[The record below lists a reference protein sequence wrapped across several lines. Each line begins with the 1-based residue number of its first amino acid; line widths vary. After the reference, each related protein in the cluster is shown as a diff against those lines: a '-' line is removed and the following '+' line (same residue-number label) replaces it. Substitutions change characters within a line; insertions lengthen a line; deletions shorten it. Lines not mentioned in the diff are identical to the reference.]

1 MAGPTA
7 TRQTVF
13 RILAALFS
21 LGCLAA
27 VVLAGWHSEW
37 QIAAM
42 QLPVLIVLLPF
53 AFTGRNLWKK
63 P

>member
-1 MAGPTA
+1 MTGPTA
-7 TRQTVF
+7 TRQTAF
-13 RILAALFS
+13 RLLAALLS
-21 LGCLAA
+21 LGCLVA

-42 QLPVLIVLLPF
+42 QLPVLIVLLPV
-53 AFTGRNLWKK
+53 AITGLNLWKK

>member
-1 MAGPTA
+1 MTGPTP

-13 RILAALFS
+13 RLLAALLS
-21 LGCLAA
+21 LGSLVA
-27 VVLAGWHSEW
+27 VVLAVWHSEW

-42 QLPVLIVLLPF
+42 QLPILIVLLPH
-53 AFTGRNLWKK
+53 ALTGRNLWKK

>member
-1 MAGPTA
+1 MTAPTP

-13 RILAALFS
+13 RLLAVLLS

-37 QIAAM
+37 QIATM
-42 QLPVLIVLLPF
+42 QLPVLIVLLPV
-53 AFTGRNLWKK
+53 AITGRNLWKK